1 MTFKKLVLASV
12 IAAASSGAYAV
23 EALDDSTLSGVTG
36 QDGIHV
42 ELDLDVTSNL
52 IVHDTDGLAGL
63 DPVAVPASLTHTFD
77 GAIVIQGFGL
87 DTNGNPIAIDIDAG
101 DDSVDSSGAGAPTL
115 NVYVEIPNGTVLE
128 TGSISVANSNRD
140 EAALWGYN
148 NLNPTAVVDSAT
160 ITLGQTAVNI
170 QLASEPQGHMIVLDT
185 QIGGGLVISGGA
197 VRDANSGGSIG
208 ASTITVT
215 DGGLAVGSESLTV
228 DIGVDIQDDT
238 VGTEDGLLVTLNQ
251 VGDAVNGLDV
261 RMERVYLGTTTP
273 GYLGDVEMQGLQINT
288 GTILI
293 SGK

>member
-12 IAAASSGAYAV
+12 IAAVSSGAYAV
-23 EALDDSTLSGVTG
+23 ESLDDSTLSGVTG

-52 IVHDTDGLAGL
+52 IVHDTDGLTGL
-63 DPVAVPASLTHTFD
+63 AAVAASATHTFD

-101 DDSVDSSGAGAPTL
+101 DDSVDSSGVGGPTL
-115 NVYVEIPNGTVLE
+115 NVYVEIPNGTQLQ
-128 TGSISVANSNRD
+128 TGSISVGNSNRD

-160 ITLGQTAVNI
+160 VTLGQTAVNI

-185 QIGGGLVISGGA
+185 QIGGGLVITGGA

-208 ASTITVT
+208 ASTVTVT

-238 VGTEDGLLVTLNQ
+238 VGTADGLLVTLNQ

-273 GYLGDVEMQGLQINT
+273 GYVGDIELSGLQINT

>member
-12 IAAASSGAYAV
+12 IAAVSSGAYAV
-23 EALDDSTLSGVTG
+23 ESLDDSMLSGVTG

-52 IVHDTDGLAGL
+52 IVHDTDGLTGL
-63 DPVAVPASLTHTFD
+63 AAVPASATHTFD

-101 DDSVDSSGAGAPTL
+101 DDSVDSSGVGAPTL
-115 NVYVEIPNGTVLE
+115 NVYVEIPNGTQLQ
-128 TGSISVANSNRD
+128 TGSISVGNSNRD

-160 ITLGQTAVNI
+160 VTLGQTAVNI

-185 QIGGGLVISGGA
+185 QIGGGLVITGGA

-238 VGTEDGLLVTLNQ
+238 VGTADGLLVTLNQ

-273 GYLGDVEMQGLQINT
+273 GYVGDLELSGLQINT